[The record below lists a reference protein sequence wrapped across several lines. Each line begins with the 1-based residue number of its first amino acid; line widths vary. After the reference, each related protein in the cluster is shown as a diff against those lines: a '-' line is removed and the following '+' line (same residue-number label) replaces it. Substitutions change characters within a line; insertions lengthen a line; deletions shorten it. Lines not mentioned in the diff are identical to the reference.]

1 MAILADI
8 VTFFCLVGGV
18 VSMVIGSYGL
28 LKLPD
33 VFARMHAAGMVDTLG
48 LGLIMVGLIVQ
59 AGFSLVSFKLFL
71 IIVFVLYT
79 GPAVTHAL
87 ARAALG
93 AGVQPK
99 LANAQPKLEGDA
111 RPGNPEAVN
120 AGAGDET

>member
-8 VTFFCLVGGV
+8 VTAVCLITGII
-18 VSMVIGSYGL
+18 SMLIGSYGL

-33 VFARMHAAGMVDTLG
+33 LFARMHAAGMVDTLG
-48 LGLIMVGLIVQ
+48 LGLIVVGLIIQ

-87 ARAALG
+87 AQAALN
-93 AGVQPK
+93 AGVKPV
-99 LANAQPKLEGDA
+99 LHDDDRGNAP
-111 RPGNPEAVN
+111 
-120 AGAGDET
+120 

>member
-8 VTFFCLVGGV
+8 VTFLCLAVGI
-18 VSMVIGSYGL
+18 VSMAIGGYGL

-87 ARAALG
+87 AQATLN
-93 AGVQPK
+93 AGVKPV
-99 LANAQPKLEGDA
+99 LHDDDRNDA
-111 RPGNPEAVN
+111 P
-120 AGAGDET
+120 

>member
-8 VTFFCLVGGV
+8 VTAVCLIAGV
-18 VSMVIGSYGL
+18 ISMLIGSYGL

-33 VFARMHAAGMVDTLG
+33 LFARMHAAGMVDTLG
-48 LGLIMVGLIVQ
+48 LGLIVIGLIIQ

-87 ARAALG
+87 AQAALN
-93 AGVQPK
+93 AGVKPV
-99 LANAQPKLEGDA
+99 LNDDDRGNAQ
-111 RPGNPEAVN
+111 
-120 AGAGDET
+120 